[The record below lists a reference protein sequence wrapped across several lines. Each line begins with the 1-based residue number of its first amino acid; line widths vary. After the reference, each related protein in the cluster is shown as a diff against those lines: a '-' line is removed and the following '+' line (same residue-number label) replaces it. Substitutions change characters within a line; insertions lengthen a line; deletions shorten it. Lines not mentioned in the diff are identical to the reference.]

1 MSKDPAFLFYSN
13 DFYSGTRT
21 MLPEER
27 ACYIDLLIYQHQ
39 IGLIPLDLKRVLMYC
54 SGISEAMLIATLEA
68 KFIKTDDGWY
78 NDKLTEVINNRKTF
92 SNKQSINGTVG
103 QFWKK
108 AKALLSLEE
117 YDKIKTF
124 YSKKSN
130 EIIHKEIIEK
140 DLKNDVNIE
149 AMLQAMLEQLENENE
164 IKIKTP
170 LDNNSSFKD
179 TLLKNEKW
187 KKDISSSFK
196 ITTAEVDLKLELF
209 FNHLS
214 TELKVHPSMNEFAK
228 HFKNWIPVNKEKN
241 GNNKNNTGTLAKN
254 R

>member
-78 NDKLTEVINNRKTF
+78 NDKLTDVINNRKTF

-108 AKALLSLEE
+108 AKALLSTEK
-117 YDKIKTF
+117 YDKIKAF

-149 AMLQAMLEQLENENE
+149 AMLKAMLKQLENENE
-164 IKIKTP
+164 NEIP
-170 LDNNSSFKD
+170 LNNNSSFKD

-187 KKDISSSFK
+187 KKDISSNFK
-196 ITTAEVDLKLELF
+196 ITIEEVDLKLELF

-214 TELKVHPSMNEFAK
+214 TELKIHPSMNEFAK
-228 HFKNWIPVNKEKN
+228 HFKYWLPVNKEKN
-241 GNNKNNTGTLAKN
+241 GHNKNNTGTLAKN

>member
-1 MSKDPAFLFYSN
+1 MSKDPAFLFYHQ
-13 DFYSGTRT
+13 DFFTGVSDMTN
-21 MLPEER
+21 EEIG
-27 ACYIDLLIYQHQ
+27 AYIKCMCVQASK
-39 IGLIPLDLKRVLMYC
+39 G
-54 SGISEAMLIATLEA
+54 GITEKHMLIICNSYEVHNVVKNKFTFNSEIQLFENTRLKNELE
-68 KFIKTDDGWY
+68 KRKKY
-78 NDKLTEVINNRKTF
+78 SESRSNNRK
-92 SNKQSINGTVG
+92 KV
-103 QFWKK
+103 
-108 AKALLSLEE
+108 
-117 YDKIKTF
+117 KTTASTDDNICKT
-124 YSKKSN
+124 Y
-130 EIIHKEIIEK
+130 EK
-140 DLKNDVNIE
+140 H
-149 AMLQAMLEQLENENE
+149 MENEDE
-164 IKIKTP
+164 IENI
-170 LDNNSSFKD
+170 DSNNNNFLFKD